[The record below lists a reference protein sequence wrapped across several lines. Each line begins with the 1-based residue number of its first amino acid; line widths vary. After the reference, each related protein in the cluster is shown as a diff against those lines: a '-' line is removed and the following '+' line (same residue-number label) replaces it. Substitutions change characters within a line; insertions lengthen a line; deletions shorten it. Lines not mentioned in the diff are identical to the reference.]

1 MIRFPIDCPSDCPH
15 LRWWDMSVDD
25 LTYVC
30 EELNIQID
38 GCDTANK
45 WFLPT
50 CPKERRTDEIDSAI
64 EITAWMPLP
73 EPYKGGSE

>member
-1 MIRFPIDCPSDCPH
+1 MIFAVLQKGEPMIRFPIDCPSDCPY

-38 GCDTANK
+38 GCDTVNK

-50 CPKERRTDEIDSAI
+50 CPKERRTDERPD
-64 EITAWMPLP
+64 
-73 EPYKGGSE
+73 

>member
-15 LRWWDMSVDD
+15 LRCWDMSIDD

-38 GCDTANK
+38 GCDTGNK

-50 CPKERRTDEIDSAI
+50 CPKEV
-64 EITAWMPLP
+64 
-73 EPYKGGSE
+73 GG

>member
-1 MIRFPIDCPSDCPH
+1 MTIIQKGEPMIRFPIDCPPDCPH

-30 EELNIQID
+30 EELNTQID
-38 GCDTANK
+38 GCDTVYK

-50 CPKERRTDEIDSAI
+50 CPKERRTDE
-64 EITAWMPLP
+64 
-73 EPYKGGSE
+73 

>member
-1 MIRFPIDCPSDCPH
+1 MMKQKGEPMIRFPIDCPSDCPH
-15 LRWWDMSVDD
+15 LQCWDMSVDD

-38 GCDTANK
+38 GCDTVNK

-50 CPKERRTDEIDSAI
+50 CPKERRTDDE
-64 EITAWMPLP
+64 
-73 EPYKGGSE
+73 G

>member
-15 LRWWDMSVDD
+15 LRWWDMSIDD

-38 GCDTANK
+38 GCDTVNK

-50 CPKERRTDEIDSAI
+50 CPKERITDEDN
-64 EITAWMPLP
+64 
-73 EPYKGGSE
+73 

>member
-15 LRWWDMSVDD
+15 LQWWDMSIDD

-38 GCDTANK
+38 GCDIALTP
-45 WFLPT
+45 LPL
-50 CPKERRTDEIDSAI
+50 CPIERRE
-64 EITAWMPLP
+64 
-73 EPYKGGSE
+73 G